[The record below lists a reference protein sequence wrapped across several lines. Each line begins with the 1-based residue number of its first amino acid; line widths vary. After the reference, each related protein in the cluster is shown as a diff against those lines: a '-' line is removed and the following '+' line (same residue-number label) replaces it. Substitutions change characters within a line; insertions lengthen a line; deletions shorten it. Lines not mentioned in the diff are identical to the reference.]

1 MLIERQE
8 ILNDLRNQMKIDE
21 VNIGKNMNSIA
32 CD

>member
-21 VNIGKNMNSIA
+21 VNNGKNMNSIA